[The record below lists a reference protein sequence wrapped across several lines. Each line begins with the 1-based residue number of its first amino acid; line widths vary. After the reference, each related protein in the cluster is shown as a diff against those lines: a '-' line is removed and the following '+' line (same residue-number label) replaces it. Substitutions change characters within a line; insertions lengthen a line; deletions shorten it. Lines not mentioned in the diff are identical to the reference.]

1 MNKILYNYS
10 KKILNQEILD
20 KRYILQYNDDNF
32 INNIINLD
40 DKDTKN
46 IFQKELYNIIDN
58 LDITLEYKQELKNL
72 KYDII
77 IRNKTKND
85 KYYFNWHFDDKK
97 LIIHNKN
104 NKDKLHNLEFIYE
117 DDKNIYGLY
126 NNKNEK
132 LLYTL
137 IFYINSYN
145 IDFNGGEFCFIDKI
159 IKPVKGMILLFHS
172 NELHKVNLLCNGK
185 RKAIVVKFYNII

>member
-97 LIIHNKN
+97 LIVHKKHNKN
-104 NKDKLHNLEFIYE
+104 DLHDLEIIYE
-117 DDKNIYGLY
+117 DEKVIATISNKLVLDSIKIYRLNY
-126 NNKNEK
+126 
-132 LLYTL
+132 LLDLFRKTK
-137 IFYINSYN
+137 
-145 IDFNGGEFCFIDKI
+145 ID
-159 IKPVKGMILLFHS
+159 
-172 NELHKVNLLCNGK
+172 
-185 RKAIVVKFYNII
+185 